1 MLAQGFLA
9 ILELKSSPTNI
20 LELRLHKC
28 RGSTKTVLY
37 WVIQVDKKFFNPV
50 IAIYPLTKE
59 HQQRKKNI
67 RARHFSCCFLQCKC
81 NLTSYRQHRA
91 TDKIVLKQKL

>member
-37 WVIQVDKKFFNPV
+37 WVIQVDKFFL
-50 IAIYPLTKE
+50 I
-59 HQQRKKNI
+59 Q
-67 RARHFSCCFLQCKC
+67 
-81 NLTSYRQHRA
+81 
-91 TDKIVLKQKL
+91 